1 MIVAPPFD
9 DGFVNATVNL
19 PALAVTVLT
28 LGAPGADFTRTVD
41 GFEATMLVP
50 SARQDLVVVGHNVS
64 VTRPLAFVLA
74 DNFWVQETAWGCR
87 SAALRNAVDNE
98 LALLVTAARLILVS
112 EMGSPVPSTAIT
124 VTVTGEPG
132 SKYVSVS
139 TIICTTGI

>member
-9 DGFVNATVNL
+9 AGFVNVTVNF

-28 LGAPGADFTRTVD
+28 FGAPGADFMRTVA

-50 SARQDLVVVGHNVS
+50 SARQALVVVGHNVS

-74 DNFWVQETAWGCR
+74 DSFWVQETALGCR

-98 LALLVTAARLILVS
+98 LALPVTAARLILVS

>member
-9 DGFVNATVNL
+9 AGFVN
-19 PALAVTVLT
+19 VTVIFPEVAAT
-28 LGAPGADFTRTVD
+28 LLIAGAPGADLTRTVD

-50 SARQDLVVVGHNVS
+50 SARHALVVVGHNVS

-74 DNFWVQETAWGCR
+74 DSFWVHEEALGCR
-87 SAALRNAVDNE
+87 SAALRNAVDNAF
-98 LALLVTAARLILVS
+98 ALTVTAARLILVS
-112 EMGSPVPSTAIT
+112 EIGSPVPSTAIT
-124 VTVTGEPG
+124 VTVTGLPG

>member
-28 LGAPGADFTRTVD
+28 LGAPGADFMRTVD

-74 DNFWVQETAWGCR
+74 DNFGCR
-87 SAALRNAVDNE
+87 KQRWGV
-98 LALLVTAARLILVS
+98 VRQH
-112 EMGSPVPSTAIT
+112 
-124 VTVTGEPG
+124 
-132 SKYVSVS
+132 
-139 TIICTTGI
+139 

>member
-74 DNFWVQETAWGCR
+74 DSFWVQETALGCR

-98 LALLVTAARLILVS
+98 LALPVTAARLILVS

-124 VTVTGEPG
+124 MTVTGEPG